1 MRLLRILPLV
11 ASAAAYVVNNG
22 TECYVFPESLT
33 HGGQPAD
40 DSPSIL
46 KAFELCGINGSVILP
61 NEKFYINQVMN
72 TTNLLNCDVSIYG
85 ELIWSTNIPY
95 WLSHS
100 YPVTFQNL
108 SAAWLFGGT
117 NVTLRGYGQGRF
129 FGNGQA
135 WYDENRNN
143 SNQPGRPMAFVIYN
157 STNVLVDGLSWFQSQ
172 FWHSFVSFSQNV
184 TMSNIYMNS
193 TSSNG
198 NSTVNTDGS
207 DTWNSRDVKFYNWT
221 VQNGDD
227 CIAIKGN
234 STNIHG
240 KNITCYNS
248 NGMPI
253 GSVGQMPG
261 QPDYVQDIL
270 FEDVTL
276 IDSNNGGWIKAWQG
290 VPTTTDANG
299 DNGGGGGG
307 WAKNVTWRNYRLH
320 NVALPIYITECI
332 YGGDPSV
339 CDTSK
344 FQISDITW
352 ENFTGTSKYDII
364 ASLHCGSLVPCPGLK
379 FIDVNI
385 ETMNTSLGLPS
396 KPLVYQCANI
406 VNQNAT
412 GENATGIPCNQW
424 APNNFPETPTQNY

>member
-1 MRLLRILPLV
+1 MRLLRILPFV
-11 ASAAAYVVNNG
+11 ASAAAFVVNNG
-22 TECYVFPESLT
+22 TECTVFPESLT
-33 HGGQPAD
+33 HGGQPVD

-61 NEKFYINQVMN
+61 DEKFHINQVMN

-117 NVTLRGYGQGRF
+117 NVTLRGYGKGRF
-129 FGNGQA
+129 FGNGQT

-143 SNQPGRPMAFVIYN
+143 SNQPGRLMAFVIYN

-184 TMSNIYMNS
+184 TMSNIFMNS
-193 TSSNG
+193 TSNDG
-198 NSTVNTDGS
+198 NRTVNTDGT

-234 STNIHG
+234 STNIHA
-240 KNITCYNS
+240 KNITCYHS

-253 GSVGQMPG
+253 GSVGQFPG
-261 QPDYVQDIL
+261 EPDYVENIL

-276 IDSNNGGWIKAWQG
+276 IDSNNAGWIKAWQG
-290 VPTTTDANG
+290 VPTTQDANG

-307 WAKNVTWRNYRLH
+307 WAKNVTFRNFKLH
-320 NVALPIYITECI
+320 NVALPIYVTECI

-339 CDTSK
+339 CDTSE

-364 ASLHCGSLVPCPGLK
+364 ASLHCSSKVPCPGLK
-379 FIDVNI
+379 FVDINI

-396 KPLVYQCANI
+396 KPLVYQCANL
-406 VNQNAT
+406 VNPID
-412 GENATGIPCNQW
+412 IPCNQY
-424 APNNFPETPTQNY
+424 APNDFPETPTQNY